1 MSMPARVSGGQDQ
14 HGTLSANGTVVASL
28 SYEFAHC
35 AVCGRADSDVVAEAD
50 DIRSEVEALWEY
62 HGKRLRP
69 ETPSERLLDRVAFSE
84 HPPYRLVRCRDC
96 GLIYRN
102 PVERQHE
109 LADVY
114 AHESP
119 TPEVLR
125 SLYATQQPTLR
136 ANARRL
142 RRRLGRGGSGLEVGS
157 YVGAFLAAAREER
170 FHMEGLDI
178 NPHVNAFTRAMGFT
192 VHDGDLGSFTTDRT
206 FDVVAILNTFDQLAD
221 PRLAVH
227 AAGRLLR
234 SGGVLAIRVPNGA
247 LYGALRRWLTRAI
260 RTRRSVARAVLAQ
273 NNLLSFPYRWG
284 FTPFALMRLLG
295 QAGFVVEDVR
305 GDVLVPIADEW
316 TRRWARVEEMLV
328 KRVLAATTAFGA
340 RWAPWFEVYARRA

>member
-1 MSMPARVSGGQDQ
+1 MALGTVPAR
-14 HGTLSANGTVVASL
+14 GTVVPSL
-28 SYEFAHC
+28 SYELSQC
-35 AVCGRADSDVVAEAD
+35 VVCGHADAESIAEAD
-50 DIRSEVEALWEY
+50 DIRAEVELLWEY
-62 HGKRLRP
+62 HSKRLRL

-84 HPPYRLVRCRDC
+84 HPPFRLVRCRDC

-109 LADVY
+109 LAAAY
-114 AHESP
+114 AHEAP
-119 TPEVLR
+119 APEVLR
-125 SLYATQQPTLR
+125 SLHATQLPTLR
-136 ANARRL
+136 GNARRL
-142 RRRLGRGGSGLEVGS
+142 RRALGHGGSGLEVGS
-157 YVGAFLAAAREER
+157 YIGAFLAAARQER
-170 FHMEGLDI
+170 LHMEGLDI

-192 VHDGDLGSFTTDRT
+192 VHDGELGSFATDRA

-234 SGGVLAIRVPNGA
+234 KGGVLAIRVPNGA
-247 LYGALRRWLTRAI
+247 LYGALRRWLTRGA

-284 FTPFALMRLLG
+284 FTPFALTRLLE
-295 QAGFVVEDVR
+295 QAEFVVEDVR

-316 TRRWARVEEMLV
+316 TRRWARVEEVLV
-328 KRVLAATTAFGA
+328 KRVLAATTALGA